1 VNDPL
6 ERIDQPFGSLTEL
19 LEGLLRALL
28 DRLGLEQVAI
38 DLADGTQLSARRELR
53 AGARRTTRGRADPR
67 SVDDAVRAAEW
78 LQASD
83 GTMRRRTA
91 RKPAETVLPLAYAG
105 RDLGALRMTWRQPGG
120 LKRPSDAALKLLA
133 HRSSRLMH
141 RYQARDWAARA
152 LGAPLV
158 IVGMSRALQEA
169 EALLEAVAASDHSVL
184 VEAEFGTE
192 AAHFAAM
199 IHAGGRRRD
208 HPFVPVHCA
217 DAEGAPADWFKKAKG
232 GTLFLDA
239 VEALGP
245 DLQAQLVRHLR
256 PGLSPGPPATAIR
269 DVRIIAATATD
280 LREEVAAGRFA
291 RGLLWNL
298 DVLSLRVPPLR
309 ERAEDVPAL
318 VAAALA
324 RCGFDCEAKRTSGL
338 MALFEGYAWPEN
350 LVELE
355 RVVLR
360 LAVMTGDQPIQAED
374 VARLTPW
381 IAPSWRSPSA
391 ETAAFRAAREAR
403 EAAAAPGRGERWV
416 RSVLDRDVHDLARLH
431 EGLRRALLWLA
442 DHAAEPITL
451 DQLARQAHVSPSHL
465 TFLFRTSLGVSFKSL
480 LTRLRVERAKQI
492 FSEAT
497 ARRVTEVAMTVGF
510 SDLSHFERTFRR
522 LVGQSPREF
531 RRAAEAAA
539 G

>member
-1 VNDPL
+1 MNDPF

-19 LEGLLRALL
+19 LEGILQALL
-28 DRLGLEQVAI
+28 DRLGLEQVAVV
-38 DLADGTQLSARRELR
+38 LADGTQLSARRELR
-53 AGARRTTRGRADPR
+53 AGKGRTPRGRGDPR

-105 RDLGALRMTWRQPGG
+105 RNLGALRMTWRQPGG
-120 LKRPSDAALKLLA
+120 RPSDTALKVIA
-133 HRSSRLMH
+133 RRSSRLVH

-169 EALLEAVAASDHSVL
+169 EALLEAVAASDLSVL
-184 VEAEFGTE
+184 VEAELGTE

-199 IHAGGRRRD
+199 IHAGGRRRE
-208 HPFVPVHCA
+208 HPFVPIHCA
-217 DAEGAPADWFKKAKG
+217 DAEGAPADWLKKAKG

-239 VEALGP
+239 VEALRP
-245 DLQAQLVRHLR
+245 DLQAQLARHLR
-256 PGLSPGPPATAIR
+256 PGLSPGPPLAATR

-280 LREEVAAGRFA
+280 LRQEVAAGRFA
-291 RGLLWNL
+291 RSLLWNL

-309 ERAEDVPAL
+309 ERSEDVPAL
-318 VAAALA
+318 VSAALA

-374 VARLTPW
+374 VVRLTPW
-381 IAPSWRSPSA
+381 IAPAWRSPSA

-403 EAAAAPGRGERWV
+403 EGAAPGRGERWV
-416 RSVLDRDVHDLARLH
+416 RSVLERDVHDLARLH

-451 DQLARQAHVSPSHL
+451 DQLAREAHVSPSHL